1 MSMKSAEL
9 ELHKGKKI
17 TNALATK
24 GNPFGSANAA
34 PLDRKAQR
42 EAERAAGLVPFA
54 VKLEADLAR
63 DVRSRAEATG
73 KTLNEVTADLL
84 KAGLAAK

>member
-1 MSMKSAEL
+1 MSMKSTEL

-24 GNPFGSANAA
+24 GNPFGSASAA
-34 PLDRKAQR
+34 PIDRKAQR

-54 VKLEADLAR
+54 VKLEGDLVR
-63 DVRSRAEATG
+63 QLRSRAEASG
-73 KTLNEVTADLL
+73 KTLNEITAEVL
-84 KAGLAAK
+84 KAGLAK